1 MKQKKDW
8 FDNQKNVDKLILGLC
23 GICLVLLGIDLFYEK
38 HSQVFLE
45 DLFGF
50 YCFYG
55 FVICFVIVLG
65 GNILRKIVLRKENFY
80 DD

>member
-1 MKQKKDW
+1 MKAKKDW
-8 FDNQKNVDKLILGLC
+8 FDNQKNVDKLILGIF

-38 HSQVFLE
+38 HSQVFVE
-45 DLFGF
+45 GLFGF

-65 GNILRKIVLRKENFY
+65 GNILRRIVLRKENFY

>member
-1 MKQKKDW
+1 MKAKKGW
-8 FDNQKNVDKLILGLC
+8 FGNQKNVGKLSIGIC
-23 GICLVLLGIDLFYEK
+23 GICLLLLGIDFFYEK
-38 HSQVFLE
+38 HSQVFVE
-45 DLFGF
+45 ELFGF

-55 FVICFVIVLG
+55 FVICFVIVFG